1 MRLRKIARYPCGLAP
16 CILRAA
22 QEIARCPCG
31 LLGADVRIFFET
43 RLFKSFDCLAM
54 RRMMSPAAR
63 KGLPLARVQAK
74 QGVHAAFAHV
84 STSRGEHAV
93 RQGSLP
99 A

>member
-1 MRLRKIARYPCGLAP
+1 
-16 CILRAA
+16 
-22 QEIARCPCG
+22 
-31 LLGADVRIFFET
+31 
-43 RLFKSFDCLAM
+43 
-54 RRMMSPAAR
+54 MSPAAR

-74 QGVHAAFAHV
+74 QGVHAAFAPV